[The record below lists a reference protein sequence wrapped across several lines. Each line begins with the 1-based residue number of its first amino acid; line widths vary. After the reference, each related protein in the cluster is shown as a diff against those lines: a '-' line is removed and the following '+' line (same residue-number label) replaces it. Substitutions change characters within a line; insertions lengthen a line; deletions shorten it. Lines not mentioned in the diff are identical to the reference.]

1 MILKKFSTRLFMVGM
16 LAFAITS
23 IGLTQTTYADV
34 ASACKNYPA
43 TPEKEICEAAYKG
56 TASACSTYDIGSS
69 KLAACTAGIN
79 GAAKDKQA
87 NGQTPAT
94 GGNNPQNGGTQNTG
108 KCGGAKTEIISCD
121 EGAGVGA
128 IGSIIKIAIMVL
140 TILIGIVA
148 VGGIT
153 YAAILYASSRDNQG
167 QVQQAI
173 GIIRNVVIGL
183 VMYGLSIAI
192 VNWLVPGGVIG

>member
-1 MILKKFSTRLFMVGM
+1 MIKKSFINLFFVGV
-16 LAFAITS
+16 LALTAMT
-23 IGLTQTTYADV
+23 IGVSQPAYADV

-43 TPEKEICEAAYKG
+43 SPEKEICEAAYNG
-56 TASACSTYDIGSS
+56 TASACSAYDIGST

-79 GAAKDKQA
+79 GAAKDKQ
-87 NGQTPAT
+87 NTGQSPTP
-94 GGNNPQNGGTQNTG
+94 GGSTNNNSQNSG
-108 KCGGAKTEIISCD
+108 KCGGAKTEIISCN

-128 IGSIIKIAIMVL
+128 IGSMIKIAIMVL

-153 YAAILYASSRDNQG
+153 YAAILYSSARDNQG
-167 QVQQAI
+167 QIQQAI

-183 VMYGLSIAI
+183 VMYGLLIAL
-192 VNWLVPGGVIG
+192 VNWLIPGGVIG